1 MVVSRFCIFLSE
13 LLLCYIFWLLADKNT
28 KILSKEKLEISF
40 LKKKKIFEKMSTNS
54 DDQENTMQVVMIE
67 YSENSEIDLQARLWN
82 QFIRPDYDE

>member
-54 DDQENTMQVVMIE
+54 DDQENTMQLVMIE

>member
-54 DDQENTMQVVMIE
+54 DDQETTMQLVMIE

>member
-28 KILSKEKLEISF
+28 KIFSKEKLEISF

-54 DDQENTMQVVMIE
+54 DDQENNMQLVMIE